1 MENLINFDD
10 VNTKIITIREQNVIL
25 DSDVATLYGVETKRV
40 NEAIKNNP
48 DKFPEGYVFQLK
60 ANEYDVLKALS
71 EKSQQLDNQ
80 GAVENFDRTLKTSQ
94 LATIFEKT
102 RVLPKVF
109 TEKGLY
115 MLATILKSPQATQA
129 TIAIVEAFAKLKQL
143 SNNIAF
149 LNSMDPEVIEPEIV
163 ESTMEKTTGLLSDL
177 FFSALPTSAE
187 TSVEVNL
194 GLIKAKRSIKSEK
207 PIYQSEFDE
216 LKRMILDIKNEIKK

>member
-71 EKSQQLDNQ
+71 EKSQQFDNQ

-163 ESTMEKTTGLLSDL
+163 ESTMEKTSGLLSDL